1 MSTEQATYERERHAL
16 AHLMFGGEEPATGE
30 LDAAWG
36 RTVRA
41 LRAWEDARIRDM
53 NMNMNIS
60 PPYGNMPEVL
70 SVPQVDTQE
79 GP

>member
-41 LRAWEDARIRDM
+41 FRAWEAARIRDM
-53 NMNMNIS
+53 NMNIS
-60 PPYGNMPEVL
+60 PPCGNMPEVL

>member
-1 MSTEQATYERERHAL
+1 MRTEQATYERERHAL

-41 LRAWEDARIRDM
+41 FRAWEAVRIADAEVDELVREHFADGHAHDGPNCPR
-53 NMNMNIS
+53 
-60 PPYGNMPEVL
+60 YG
-70 SVPQVDTQE
+70 S
-79 GP
+79 